1 MNPND
6 FNSSEK
12 YTWCYTM
19 SDLRDMYDCL
29 KLVDER
35 FITEYGWALPN
46 DIKVGDTFIIEDHNT
61 EHGVKLLNSFTIP
74 YQYIACFHANI

>member
-1 MNPND
+1 MHP
-6 FNSSEK
+6 FNESTE

-19 SDLRDMYDCL
+19 SDLRNMYDRL

-46 DIKVGDTFIIEDHNT
+46 DIKVGDTFIIEDYNT

-74 YQYIACFHANI
+74 YQYMDYFHANI